1 MVPVLLRAAP
11 VRPPLDSKCPRS
23 LAFTTVGSLLSTKS
37 GREVADSGHPKGS
50 SSRRTSSTGT
60 SSRGT
65 GPRSTGA
72 AQPDPTQD
80 DPAEHDPTQDDPA
93 EHGTVSLGTDVQECR
108 AANTAGRVAAELAEV
123 DPRWLLPEWVTSL
136 TDLSDASKRAYE
148 KGVQAF
154 VVWAQRG
161 EVRDPASVTRLLLR
175 RYLAYMATRHYARQT
190 MTQRASALRR
200 YFGWLTRH
208 GVVTGDPTANLSAR
222 SGESRLPRVLSR
234 AELGVILDEPPP
246 RATGVPEAM
255 RLRDDA
261 VLELLYGSGLR
272 VSELCGLSVEDVDRR
287 GRWATVWGK
296 GSKQRRV
303 PISETAAS
311 AVGHWLAE
319 GRLAMTETETAT
331 EADDPQGAKAATALF
346 VNARGHRLSP
356 RDVRRI
362 LDRRAP
368 SPTHPHALRHSFAT
382 HMLDGGA
389 DLRVVQELLGHASVR
404 TTQVYTHVSKERLL
418 AVYDLSHPRA

>member
-1 MVPVLLRAAP
+1 MKTAIEKTASVKTATEKTATEKTATVETATEKTATMEAVAAKGP
-11 VRPPLDSKCPRS
+11 
-23 LAFTTVGSLLSTKS
+23 AITTAEEAPKA
-37 GREVADSGHPKGS
+37 AD
-50 SSRRTSSTGT
+50 
-60 SSRGT
+60 
-65 GPRSTGA
+65 
-72 AQPDPTQD
+72 PDPD
-80 DPAEHDPTQDDPA
+80 
-93 EHGTVSLGTDVQECR
+93 
-108 AANTAGRVAAELAEV
+108 
-123 DPRWLLPEWVTSL
+123 WLLPEWVTSL

-148 KGVQAF
+148 NGVRSF
-154 VVWAQRG
+154 IVWAQRAQTPG
-161 EVRDPASVTRLLLR
+161 PAGVTRLLLR

-200 YFGWLTRH
+200 YFGWLSRT
-208 GVVTGDPTANLSAR
+208 GVVAVDPTTNLSAR
-222 SGESRLPRVLSR
+222 SGETRLPRVLSR
-234 AELGVILDEPPP
+234 AELGVILDEPPE
-246 RATGVPEAM
+246 RAAAVTEAV

-261 VLELLYGSGLR
+261 VLEMLYGSGLR
-272 VSELCGLSVEDVDRR
+272 VSELCGLSLDDVDGR

-303 PISETAAS
+303 PVSEQAAG
-311 AVGHWLAE
+311 ALGRWLSQ
-319 GRLAMTETETAT
+319 GRPAMVAT
-331 EADDPQGAKAATALF
+331 EAAADNRDENDRADGAHALF
-346 VNARGHRLSP
+346 LNSRGHRLGP

-362 LDRRAP
+362 LDRRSP